1 MLEIPQGNTCPESKF
16 AEVFLGVHNNEKRLE
31 EMDVFFFLKIESEAN
46 NRVRR
51 SQSHLKPLP
60 SSEEER

>member
-31 EMDVFFFLKIESEAN
+31 EMDVFFFEN
-46 NRVRR
+46 
-51 SQSHLKPLP
+51 
-60 SSEEER
+60 